1 VVAVV
6 AVLGL
11 IYFLKLVLDHDP
23 ARAAR
28 SLIAVLLMLTLIG
41 GLSYFFFNRV
51 VDFANDLPNY
61 SSKIRETA
69 SKVCSQTSKIEER
82 TRFGGHSSSEEASEG
97 SPGQNSRA
105 PRRIES
111 PLGRRQYAHGGFA
124 GHQLC
129 PIPGLLHAHLERP
142 CSLCYRALVSEGG
155 HRLLAHRPIGRIS
168 NMIRGFLVG
177 NLLVGLVNA
186 GISVLVFWFLGIKYF
201 YFSGVISGFA
211 SLIVS
216 RSLCR
221 PPASSGGG
229 GSVK

>member
-1 VVAVV
+1 MVAVV

-82 TRFGGHSSSEEASEG
+82 TRSAVTPPQKKQAKVVPVRIQEHPGVSSLLPEGGSTLMEV
-97 SPGQNSRA
+97 
-105 PRRIES
+105 
-111 PLGRRQYAHGGFA
+111 
-124 GHQLC
+124 
-129 PIPGLLHAHLERP
+129 LLAISFVPFLVFFMLTWKGHAHFATVRLFP
-142 CSLCYRALVSEGG
+142 KGG
-155 HRLLAHRPIGRIS
+155 TA
-168 NMIRGFLVG
+168 F
-177 NLLVGLVNA
+177 
-186 GISVLVFWFLGIKYF
+186 
-201 YFSGVISGFA
+201 
-211 SLIVS
+211 
-216 RSLCR
+216 
-221 PPASSGGG
+221 
-229 GSVK
+229 